1 MVPNPVTSASSECH
15 GVSRATEA
23 FALVSAL
30 GVRAVATTYPLIR
43 GLTAHLAGGVGD
55 PLLNAW
61 ILAWDADRLR
71 HGLVGIW
78 DAPSFF
84 PYRHTLLYSE
94 HLLGLALFTAPVQW
108 ATGNPIFVYNLA
120 FLASFVIT
128 GCGGRVRSRLQRRGR
143 NAAIHRR

>member
-1 MVPNPVTSASSECH
+1 MHSSAVWYSLYTGMTIESFIVGSRILRSDMVPNPVTSASSECH

-108 ATGNPIFVYNLA
+108 ATGNPIF
-120 FLASFVIT
+120 
-128 GCGGRVRSRLQRRGR
+128 
-143 NAAIHRR
+143 